1 MQFFVNGQQVHGSP
15 FGGIPMAPPRAVEV
29 MGVPSFKRIESS
41 DETIVPTAE
50 WSADD
55 MELLSSKLVCDHL
68 LERLTQSLGKQIARV
83 SRRSI
88 RVTPRSR
95 PQQLLIRIA
104 CKFTTIELTLVQEG
118 A

>member
-15 FGGIPMAPPRAVEV
+15 FGGVPMGPPRPVEV
-29 MGVPSFKRIESS
+29 MGVPSFKSIETS

-50 WSADD
+50 WSCDD
-55 MELLSSKLVCDHL
+55 LELVSTKLVCDHL
-68 LERLTQSLGKQIARV
+68 LERLTQSLGKQIAR
-83 SRRSI
+83 SSKRSI

-95 PQQLLIRIA
+95 PQQLLIHVA